1 MSIAARRSILPVMM
15 LVLLLAG
22 CATASVSLTADEMR
36 TIRIERIDV
45 SYTEDAGIMWDKAE
59 VPYVERVKA
68 AKAAAKAKQRRPA
81 QEEEPSVTE
90 HQEIMS
96 TPEAKQYLRD
106 TLAAELKKRLGGAIL
121 PKFQGTRRAVL
132 EVKVHAMMIPNPL
145 QRVVIGGTP
154 MLGTVTV
161 LRDSVT
167 GKELAKLDRNNAA
180 MAGNG
185 VLGVLVDQAFS
196 DLDERV
202 FNAYLDN
209 VSAWLQANCEG

>member
-36 TIRIERIDV
+36 TIRIERVDV
-45 SYTEDAGIMWDKAE
+45 SFTEDAGIMWDKAE

-68 AKAAAKAKQRRPA
+68 ARAAARAKQRRPA
-81 QEEEPSVTE
+81 QEEEASVTE

-96 TPEAKQYLRD
+96 TPEAKQYMQA
-106 TLAAELKKRLGGAIL
+106 TLAAELKKRLGAAIL

-132 EVKVHAMMIPNPL
+132 EVKVHAMIIPHAL
-145 QRVVIGGTP
+145 QRVVLGGTP
-154 MLGTVTV
+154 VLGTVTI

-185 VLGVLVDQAFS
+185 VIGVLVDQGFS

-202 FNAYLDN
+202 FNKYMEN
-209 VSAWLQANCEG
+209 VASWLEQNREG